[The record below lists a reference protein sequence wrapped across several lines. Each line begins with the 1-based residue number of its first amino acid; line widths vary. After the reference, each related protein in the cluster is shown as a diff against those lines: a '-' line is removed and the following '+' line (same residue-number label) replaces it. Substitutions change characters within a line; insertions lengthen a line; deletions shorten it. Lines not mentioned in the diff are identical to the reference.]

1 MLLRDL
7 PVRDLMVTDVLCFRP
22 EESVQ
27 DAMRALVTSDI
38 DAGPVVDDDGA
49 VVGMLSTAD
58 LIVEEARLPLP
69 AVINL
74 LGAVLELP
82 RSKKKFEHDLSQA
95 LGATV
100 AEVMEEGVPASLT
113 PDDTL
118 ETAATLMHDGDLD
131 RIPVVDDGR
140 LVGIVARGDIVRAI
154 LRDLDE
160 PVEAEPAGVDEQA

>member
-7 PVRDLMVTDVLCFRP
+7 PVRDLMVTEVLCFRP
-22 EESVQ
+22 DESVQ
-27 DAMRALVTSDI
+27 AAMRDLVTRDI
-38 DAGPVVDDDGA
+38 DAGPVVDDEGR
-49 VVGMLSTAD
+49 VVGSLSTAD

-82 RSKKKFEHDLSQA
+82 RSQRKFEHDLEKA

-100 AEVMEEGVPASLT
+100 MHEGVPATLV

-154 LRDLDE
+154 LRDLDN
-160 PVEAEPAGVDEQA
+160 PVETDPAGVDEQV